1 MKIYD
6 LHAHS
11 NFSDGVLPP
20 HEVVARAKL
29 RGVDVLALTDH
40 DSVAGL
46 DAASTAAREHGMTLI
61 PGVEISVTWEKYLVH
76 ILGLCVDRSNAT
88 LLQGLAQLQEIRER
102 RAELMGER
110 LEKHG
115 VPNALAGALKH
126 ASNGLVTRRHFALH
140 MVEIGMAP
148 TLPKVFERYLRPSKP
163 GYVATQWVS
172 LQDTVNWINAA
183 GGVAVVAHPQRY
195 DMSATTR
202 RRLAEQF
209 AAYGGV
215 GIEVVCGGSGQ
226 DVVQSSAALA
236 QRFGLL
242 ASVGSDFHDPASS
255 WTDLGRLAPLPPDA
269 TPIWSHERFG
279 DKKGG

>member
-1 MKIYD
+1 LIVTIYD
-6 LHAHS
+6 LHSHS

-46 DAASTAAREHGMTLI
+46 DAACDAAQKHGMTLI

-76 ILGLCVDRSNAT
+76 ILGLCVDRTNTA
-88 LLQGLAQLQEIRER
+88 LRQGLAQLQDIREQ
-102 RAELMGER
+102 RATLIAQR

-126 ASNGLVTRRHFALH
+126 APNGLVTRRHFALH
-140 MVEIGMAP
+140 MLEIGIAP
-148 TLPKVFERYLRPSKP
+148 TLPKIFERYLRPSKP

-183 GGVAVVAHPQRY
+183 GGIAVIAHPQRY

-209 AAYGGV
+209 AAHGGA

-236 QRFGLL
+236 ERFGLF
-242 ASVGSDFHDPASS
+242 ASVGSDFHDPGSS
-255 WTDLGRLAPLPPDA
+255 WTDLGKLAPLPPNA
-269 TPIWSHERFG
+269 QPIWSHERFRH
-279 DKKGG
+279 K

>member
-1 MKIYD
+1 LNVTIYD
-6 LHAHS
+6 LHSHS

-46 DAASTAAREHGMTLI
+46 DAACAAAQAHDMTLI

-76 ILGLCVDRSNAT
+76 ILGLCVDRTNST
-88 LLQGLAQLQEIRER
+88 LLQGLAQLQVIREQ
-102 RAELMGER
+102 RAQLMAQR

-115 VPNALAGALKH
+115 IANALAGALKH
-126 ASNGLVTRRHFALH
+126 APNGLVTRRHFALH
-140 MVEIGMAP
+140 MLEIGIAP
-148 TLPKVFERYLRPSKP
+148 TLPKIFERYLRPSKP
-163 GYVATQWVS
+163 GYVATQWAALS
-172 LQDTVNWINAA
+172 DTVSWINAA

-209 AAYGGV
+209 AAFGGV

-226 DVVQSSAALA
+226 DMVQSSAALA
-236 QRFGLL
+236 ERFGLL
-242 ASVGSDFHDPASS
+242 ASVGSDFHDPSSS
-255 WTDLGRLAPLPPDA
+255 WTDLGKLATLPA
-269 TPIWSHERFG
+269 NAQPIWSHERFRY
-279 DKKGG
+279 K